1 MKTRMMTCNS
11 SLAASPVVTASTP
24 RRLHKAAL
32 LCAFAVLACGKD
44 EESGTVTINYT
55 LGAANMCE
63 TLGVVTVE
71 ADIGA
76 GKATESNP
84 CDPSNPLVVD
94 GLKAG
99 HYAVLVQGFDAEGI
113 AVMDNQGDEDSTSVE
128 VVGGAS
134 KEVNASLTATPAIV
148 RLRASPTFDGQPA
161 MCTFA
166 QLKLAGYQV
175 VAYQNSGTNQLLSH
189 DFDCDLDPG
198 YNPVPDPDRQINGQ
212 NLDSVTIAAVDDQG
226 AELDRV
232 VFTFDPPGPGRTVD
246 FDIVCDQ
253 VGEEVTCTGTQTV
266 GGGGGGGTDGS
277 GGPSSESGA
286 ADSSSGAAD
295 SGSSTS
301 G

>member
-198 YNPVPDPDRQINGQ
+198 YNPVPDPDRQ
-212 NLDSVTIAAVDDQG
+212 
-226 AELDRV
+226 
-232 VFTFDPPGPGRTVD
+232 
-246 FDIVCDQ
+246 DIVCDQ